1 MLFRNFQYAGRSC
14 PKLYTKKLNADLPY
28 AETLAWKEIFI
39 EIRNAGAYNDYL
51 EQRE

>member
-1 MLFRNFQYAGRSC
+1 MQAEAAKNYIQN
-14 PKLYTKKLNADLPY
+14 KLNADLPY

-51 EQRE
+51 EQQE